1 MKKIVFIFLFDFIVL
16 VSAGITICLLNVY
29 ASSKEN
35 EMGVMYEEELPQEV
49 LPLRDKQN
57 KLIGINC
64 TITLLEDFSKD
75 KVKIN
80 PDVFGGIREYSDIT
94 FGDSFDINI
103 EIKNKS
109 KFKYNYVNDSLVIEA
124 GKPREITKYK
134 DTGGVGFDKKKIY
147 DVFSPYRVF
156 NSALRD
162 LFQNKDIS
170 NLEDSDIDEVLKGIG
185 YKGIV
190 ELDKYYLDFYNKKYE
205 LRVKKLEE
213 LPYSVLK
220 EMFDGKSW
228 NYKESNK
235 RIIEVGYYYFF
246 NKVVSISFLGEMV
259 DDYNSENFSIGS
271 YINKKKSDKLFRESI
286 VEDGNNLKIEGINL
300 KVSKF
305 YMTDSFKDYDYLGY
319 MEFTLNRKK
328 D

>member
-1 MKKIVFIFLFDFIVL
+1 MKRVIFIFLFDFIVV
-16 VSAGITICLLNVY
+16 VSIGITICLLNVY
-29 ASSKEN
+29 VSSKEN
-35 EMGVMYEEELPQEV
+35 EMVVMYEEELPQEV
-49 LPLRDKQN
+49 LPVRDGQN
-57 KLIGINC
+57 KLTGINC

-103 EIKNKS
+103 EIKNNS
-109 KFKYNYVNDSLVIEA
+109 KFKYNYVADSLIIEV

-162 LFQNKDIS
+162 LFQNREIS
-170 NLEDSDIDEVLKGIG
+170 NLEDSDIDEALKGIG
-185 YKGIV
+185 YKGTV
-190 ELDKYYLDFYNKKYE
+190 ELDKYYLDFYNKKYD
-205 LRVKKLEE
+205 LRGNRLEE

-220 EMFDGKSW
+220 EMFNGKSW
-228 NYKESNK
+228 DYRESNK

-271 YINKKKSDKLFRESI
+271 YINNQKSDKLFRESI

-305 YMTDSFKDYDYLGY
+305 YMTDSFKGYDYLGY
-319 MEFTLNRKK
+319 MEFTLANKNL
-328 D
+328 